1 MTDKH
6 NIVTISTGIYIDVAN
21 KRIKHFMFDDDPCLK
36 IKTIY
41 VL

>member
-1 MTDKH
+1 MADKH
-6 NIVTISTGIYIDVAN
+6 NIVTISTSIDVAN
-21 KRIKHFMFDDDPCLK
+21 KRIKLFMFDDDPCLK